1 MTGLIKG
8 QIAGVRSDSNRQVGT
23 FGQSIVVHNDTIIS
37 QYAPRSGVATASPPP
52 AGGQASEAPVCVH
65 PNRTKPGANH
75 RRCHSTS

>member
-23 FGQSIVVHNDTIIS
+23 FGRLFVHNVIS

-65 PNRTKPGANH
+65 PNRTKPGANR